1 LAQKAKGTLLVLGGT
16 KIFVDLAPLAIRG
29 ILVYYTMPNVH
40 HQNYDWQTNNQKMTL
55 RKMTIVQMLI
65 RKMTI
70 GQE

>member
-1 LAQKAKGTLLVLGGT
+1 LGVLGGT
-16 KIFVDLAPLAIRG
+16 KIFVVLALLAIHD